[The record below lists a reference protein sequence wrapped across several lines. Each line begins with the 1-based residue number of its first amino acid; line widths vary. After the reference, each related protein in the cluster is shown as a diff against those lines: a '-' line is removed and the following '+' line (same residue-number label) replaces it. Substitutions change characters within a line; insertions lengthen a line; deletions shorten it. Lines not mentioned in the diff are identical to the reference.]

1 MAVKIDRIAP
11 RENSPNGVDS
21 SEEPRSQGV
30 KESRS
35 TGVLEDKYNW
45 GGVGGVGLV
54 VSAFFA
60 APQLDSQRLS
70 SCLPSPGCLASWLL
84 GSSSCPYPPRRRP
97 SSSAVY
103 RVVRAKL
110 PPLAFSIH
118 PFQFLG
124 V

>member
-1 MAVKIDRIAP
+1 M
-11 RENSPNGVDS
+11 
-21 SEEPRSQGV
+21 
-30 KESRS
+30 
-35 TGVLEDKYNW
+35 LEDKYNW

-84 GSSSCPYPPRRRP
+84 GFLARSSSCPYPPRRRP